1 MRLLRRKAPGQFSP
15 GYTESVALEEYGIF
29 SECENKAPSMN
40 TNKMIIKRKLEG
52 ALTRKAPLCSVGRLF
67 VSIGRQ
73 LTSARSLIEALNL
86 ASPRREGNQG
96 RAERPARRYRPSAAI
111 ESGLVL
117 RGRCCSGDVG
127 RSQPAEPVPI
137 YFQSKMLVAKC
148 PCHTKEESDA
158 RVNPEKEA

>member
-86 ASPRREGNQG
+86 ASPRRE
-96 RAERPARRYRPSAAI
+96 ARRYRPSAAI